1 MRDPRWGR
9 NEEGYSEDPF
19 LTGEIATAYAS
30 GLRGDHPFYLK
41 TVPTLKH
48 FLAYNNETDRG
59 FISSSIDPRNM
70 HEYYLKPFETAI
82 SKKAAYGLMPAYNS
96 VNDKPAI
103 LSPLLDSTVKRRWA
117 GDDFFI
123 VSDAFDPSGIVN
135 DHKYYDSHEKAHA
148 HAVKAG
154 IDNFTDQGEN
164 PELTRNALTGALK
177 QGLISEKDLD
187 QALANTFSIR
197 FRTGEFDPDELNP
210 YSRLTDDVINSPKH
224 QFAGEK
230 SG

>member
-1 MRDPRWGR
+1 
-9 NEEGYSEDPF
+9 
-19 LTGEIATAYAS
+19 
-30 GLRGDHPFYLK
+30 
-41 TVPTLKH
+41 
-48 FLAYNNETDRG
+48 
-59 FISSSIDPRNM
+59 
-70 HEYYLKPFETAI
+70 
-82 SKKAAYGLMPAYNS
+82 MPAYNS

-164 PELTRNALTGALK
+164 PE
-177 QGLISEKDLD
+177 
-187 QALANTFSIR
+187 
-197 FRTGEFDPDELNP
+197 PDEKRLNRCLKARP
-210 YSRLTDDVINSPKH
+210 Y
-224 QFAGEK
+224 F
-230 SG
+230 